1 MIQQD
6 TTNLISDSLSA
17 MQADSLS
24 KMDSLARVDSLYKL
38 DSLRLALA
46 KPTGFS
52 GLSHPSL
59 PVSENWVFIALVSLF
74 VLLIISIINNPV
86 WIRESVRTFFQV
98 NERSSYYLKN
108 SSSQFQTRFLL
119 LIFNSGVFSLYSLF
133 LYFEPALGFQITK
146 FFMFYAVMMAFLI
159 FKEGTGRMLAF
170 VFLDKSSFRLMHES
184 YFNTLSYLAITL
196 FPILILQIYFPD
208 NLKVYAATGGLILCI
223 IAAILIIIKLFQI
236 FFHKSISFF
245 YILLYL
251 CTLEI
256 LPLMILFEVYR
267 LLL

>member
-6 TTNLISDSLSA
+6 TTRLISDSLSA
-17 MQADSLS
+17 MQADSLA

-52 GLSHPSL
+52 GMAHPSL

-74 VLLIISIINNPV
+74 VLLIISIVSNPV

-108 SSSQFQTRFLL
+108 NSSQFQTRISL
-119 LIFNSGVFSLYSLF
+119 LIFNAGVFSMYSLL
-133 LYFEPALGFQITK
+133 LYFKPESGFHISE
-146 FFMFYAVMMAFLI
+146 FLIFYAVTMVFLI
-159 FKEGTGRMLAF
+159 FKEGIGRTLAF
-170 VFLDKSSFRLMHES
+170 VFLDKTSFRLMHES
-184 YFNTLSYLAITL
+184 YFNILSYLGITL
-196 FPILILQIYFPD
+196 FPVMTLQIYFPD
-208 NLKVYAATGGLILCI
+208 NLKVYAATAGLILCI
-223 IAAILIIIKLFQI
+223 LAAILIIIKLFQI

-245 YILLYL
+245 YIMLYL

-256 LPLMILFEVYR
+256 LPLIILFEVYR
-267 LLL
+267 LLI